1 MSLFSW
7 PLAQS
12 VNIDLVL
19 MKYSEEFTLPF
30 DEYRIQRSQMIQ
42 PNSCIV
48 VTNRLL
54 RRIKMAGWA
63 QNICLICHLRGIKY
77 DSKVSPSQRSYFT
90 MTLRKCHSLEKLNLE
105 LEIQPML
112 PLAKQIDHNF
122 QPCLMNK
129 AKSQCLTSSSCL
141 KKLLNKRKP
150 LAWVQSCD
158 NILVKNVYV
167 CLSVRHLRIKMR
179 PSK

>member
-7 PLAQS
+7 PLAPS

-54 RRIKMAGWA
+54 RRIKMAGL
-63 QNICLICHLRGIKY
+63 NICLICHLLGIKY

-90 MTLRKCHSLEKLNLE
+90 MTLRKL
-105 LEIQPML
+105 
-112 PLAKQIDHNF
+112 
-122 QPCLMNK
+122 
-129 AKSQCLTSSSCL
+129 SQFGETQFGARDPA
-141 KKLLNKRKP
+141 N
-150 LAWVQSCD
+150 ATTGQTD
-158 NILVKNVYV
+158 
-167 CLSVRHLRIKMR
+167 
-179 PSK
+179 